1 METGLTV
8 ISKENVQIIAQNAPQ
23 MYSDCKN
30 SHDKCL
36 AAGQAL
42 IAKINAAG
50 GKLNDELDQECA
62 TYIERV
68 KKTLKKMNDARS
80 PLTKMLDEFKTVF
93 TTMEND
99 VNVTKGSTIPAQVQ
113 ALRNAF
119 AAEKHAEEERRRQEE
134 YRRLQAENV
143 RKSFRVSVEEEYR
156 RFFDA
161 SVNAAISGLSD
172 INSGITLE
180 NYIEA
185 LAKVQQYDCSLP
197 ADWCTRWSSTLR
209 LPFEINKEECKQIM
223 AEVKASLEPQFKEQ
237 YTFEVEADRDNLLN
251 RLPSKKRELEAIA
264 KASAEEAERRREEI
278 AAREAEEARRKE
290 AERQAREEE
299 ERKRAEVAKQ
309 NSEMEGLFEQ
319 AAASTQ
325 TYIPKTSVKKKVNV
339 LNVEGFSV
347 IFSLWWAQVGY
358 HLSMDELAKTFKT
371 QITYCEKVAN
381 DKANPFFLES
391 EHIEYV
397 DEVKAK

>member
-1 METGLTV
+1 METALTV
-8 ISKENVQIIAQNAPQ
+8 ISQENVQIIAQNAPQ
-23 MYSDCKN
+23 MYNDCKV

-36 AAGQAL
+36 AAGQNL
-42 IAKINAAG
+42 LAKINACG

-99 VNVTKGSTIPAQVQ
+99 VNVTKTSTIPAQVQ

-119 AAEKHAEEERRRQEE
+119 AAEKRAEEERRRQEE
-134 YRRLQAENV
+134 YRKIQAENARRQFRDSV
-143 RKSFRVSVEEEYR
+143 REDYH

-161 SVNAAISGLSD
+161 T
-172 INSGITLE
+172 INSAINQLTETFSNITLE
-180 NYIEA
+180 NFDL
-185 LAKVQQYDCSLP
+185 LANTIKLFDCKLS
-197 ADWCTRWSSTLR
+197 DEWSASWSPMLR
-209 LPFEINKEECKQIM
+209 FPLEISRDECKKIM
-223 AEVKASLEPQFKEQ
+223 EEVRKELDPSFKEQ
-237 YTFEVEADRDNLLN
+237 YAFDVEGTRDDMIT

-264 KASAEEAERRREEI
+264 KAGAEEAERRRAEI
-278 AAREAEEARRKE
+278 AAREAEEARRRE
-290 AERQAREEE
+290 EERQVREEE
-299 ERKRAEVAKQ
+299 ERKRAELAKQ
-309 NSEMEGLFEQ
+309 NSEMEGLFGE
-319 AAASTQ
+319 AAASNP
-325 TYIPKTSVKKKVNV
+325 TYIPKTSVKKRVNV

-347 IFSLWWAQVGY
+347 IFSLWWAQVGC
-358 HLSMDELAKTFKT
+358 HLTMDELAKTFKT
-371 QITYCEKVAN
+371 QVTYCEKVAN
-381 DKANPFFLES
+381 DKSNPLLLES